1 MGVMRYHHDTC
12 PRGHG
17 AGLSLLLAFAAG
29 SCSPAAEP
37 AAVHSYTNTAVGYT
51 IEYPDTLSLQEQH
64 DRYTAIGH
72 VHAGGF
78 EPAVEIVVVT
88 GDGETFHDFAL
99 QLARLACAAD
109 GTGMELDC
117 RQVQRRQPFTTAR
130 GASGEIVYLEHILTR
145 PGTGLP
151 VAEDVRGPFFVFALE
166 VDPRDDRYA
175 AVVIRPPMSLRP
187 DDAAVELVR
196 TVAATFQPLDR
207 RPR

>member
-1 MGVMRYHHDTC
+1 MGAMRYHDTC
-12 PRGHG
+12 LRGHR
-17 AGLSLLLAFAAG
+17 AGSSLLLALAAG
-29 SCSPAAEP
+29 ACSPAAEP
-37 AAVHSYTNTAVGYT
+37 PAVHSYTNTAVGYT
-51 IEYPDTLSLQEQH
+51 IEYPDTLSLRVQD

-72 VHAGGF
+72 AHAGGF
-78 EPAVEIVVVT
+78 DPAVEIVVT

-109 GTGMELDC
+109 GTDMELDC

-166 VDPRDDRYA
+166 VDPRADRYA
-175 AVVIRPPMSLRP
+175 AVFIQPPMSLRP
-187 DDAAVELVR
+187 DDAAAGLVR
-196 TVAATFQPLDR
+196 HVAATFQPLDR